1 MGNVASQIKPSDV
14 LQPINLVALVVTL
27 LGVDTARRFFQA
39 RAALARIGNLPGPRA
54 IFGPYSPISMILPPI
69 PYLNLPADLQFRE
82 KYSLHQKYGSDVI
95 SNGYMFNMNHVYL
108 WVADAAVAKQMTTNR
123 LEFPKPLKMY
133 EAISLYGPNV
143 DSTEFNEWKRH
154 RRIAAPSFNERNS
167 RLVFEETTRIVG
179 ELFDIWS
186 SKGDGET
193 VKIDNMVT
201 VTSRL
206 ALMVISAAGF
216 GYCFGW
222 DEMEDLPA
230 RRQMTFPTA
239 LSTVLESFILRIVL
253 GDAILRLW
261 KRGRRVIRAFKELRV
276 YMREMIDER
285 RQSATDG
292 ANGQADLF
300 TNLING
306 TSSEEVGKS
315 FDQLSDEELMGNVF
329 IFLFA
334 GHETTC
340 SFARVHLGSFG
351 DSSRYSREGLSG
363 ATEHSTGRGVTYL
376 RSCR

>member
-1 MGNVASQIKPSDV
+1 
-14 LQPINLVALVVTL
+14 
-27 LGVDTARRFFQA
+27 
-39 RAALARIGNLPGPRA
+39 
-54 IFGPYSPISMILPPI
+54 
-69 PYLNLPADLQFRE
+69 
-82 KYSLHQKYGSDVI
+82 
-95 SNGYMFNMNHVYL
+95 
-108 WVADAAVAKQMTTNR
+108 
-123 LEFPKPLKMY
+123 MY

-216 GYCFGW
+216 GYRFGW

-230 RRQMTFPTA
+230 GRQMTFPTA
-239 LSTVLESFILRIVL
+239 LSTVLESFILLIVL

-261 KRGRRVIRAFKELRV
+261 KRGRRVITAFKELRV